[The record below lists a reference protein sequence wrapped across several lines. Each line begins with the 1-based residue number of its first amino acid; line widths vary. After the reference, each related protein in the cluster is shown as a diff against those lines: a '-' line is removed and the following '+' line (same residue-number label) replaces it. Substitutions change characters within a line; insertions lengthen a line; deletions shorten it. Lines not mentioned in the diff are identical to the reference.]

1 MKINPFKLER
11 FFGKYEFKAPY
22 MLGSSDCESLL
33 IEEIL
38 AFEPGFEKN
47 FLKTNL
53 GYTECEG
60 LPLLREEIAKLYQNV
75 DSSHIFCFAGAQ
87 EAIFIFMNIMLK
99 SRDHIIVQFPAY
111 QSLYEVANSIGC
123 EITKWPML
131 EDKNWELNLDF
142 LEKNIKPNTK
152 AIIVNTPNNP
162 TGAHFSK
169 EKWNKLIEI
178 TRSHNLILFS
188 DEVYRFLELD
198 PIDNLVAACDLYD
211 NAISLGVM
219 SKSFGLAGLRIGWIA
234 TLNDDILKRFKE
246 FKDFTTICNGA
257 PSEILALIALKHKD
271 KILERNLSIV
281 ESNLQLLDEFF
292 LKYCNIFQWVRPKA
306 GSIGFVRLI
315 KGENSEEFCIDV
327 VEKCGV
333 LLVPS
338 TLFNYGSSHIRIG
351 FGRKNLPIALKQL
364 DLFLEKKNEK

>member
-22 MLGSSDCESLL
+22 MLGSSDCESHT

-38 AFEPGFEKN
+38 AFEPDAEKN
-47 FLKTNL
+47 LLKTNL

-60 LPLLREEIAKLYQNV
+60 LPLLREEIAKLYQKV

-87 EAIFIFMNIMLK
+87 EAIFIFMNILLNPG
-99 SRDHIIVQFPAY
+99 DNIIVQFPAY

-131 EDKNWELNLDF
+131 EEQNWDLDLDF

-169 EKWNKLIEI
+169 EKWRKLIEI
-178 TRSHNLILFS
+178 ARSHNLIIFS

-198 PIDNLVAACDLYD
+198 PIDHLTPACDLYD
-211 NAISLGVM
+211 KAISLGVM

-234 TLNDDILKRFKE
+234 TRNDDILKSFKE
-246 FKDFTTICNGA
+246 FKDFTTICNSA
-257 PSEILALIALKHKD
+257 PSEMLALIALKNKD

-281 ESNLQLLDEFF
+281 KSNLKLLDEFF
-292 LKYCNIFQWVRPKA
+292 IKYSNIFQWVRPKA
-306 GSIGFVRLI
+306 GSIGFVRLVN
-315 KGENSEEFCIDV
+315 GENSEKFTMDV
-327 VEKCGV
+327 VENCGV

-338 TLFNYGSSHIRIG
+338 TLFNYGSTHIRIG
-351 FGRKNLPIALKQL
+351 FGRKNLPVALKQL
-364 DLFLEKKNEK
+364 DLYLQKVK

>member
-11 FFGKYEFKAPY
+11 FFAKYEFKAPF
-22 MLGSSDCESLL
+22 MLGSSDCESHT

-38 AFEPGFEKN
+38 SFEPGSEKI

-60 LPLLREEIAKLYQNV
+60 LPLLREEIAKLYQKV
-75 DSSHIFCFAGAQ
+75 DSSKIFCFAGAQ
-87 EAIFIFMNIMLK
+87 EAIFIFMNILLNPG
-99 SRDHIIVQFPAY
+99 DNIIVQFPAY

-131 EDKNWELNLDF
+131 EDQNWELNLDF

-169 EKWNKLIEI
+169 EKWSKLIEI
-178 TRSHNLILFS
+178 ARSHKIILFS

-198 PIDNLVAACDLYD
+198 PIDHLTPACDLYN

-234 TLNDDILKRFKE
+234 TQNDDILNCFKE
-246 FKDFTTICNGA
+246 FKDFTTICNSA
-257 PSEILALIALKHKD
+257 PSEMLALIALKHND

-281 ESNLQLLDEFF
+281 KSNLKLLDEFF
-292 LKYCNIFQWVRPKA
+292 LKYNNIFQWNRPKA

-315 KGENSEEFCIDV
+315 NGENSKKFSMDV
-327 VEKCGV
+327 VENCGV

-338 TLFNYGSSHIRIG
+338 TLFNYGSTHIRIG
-351 FGRKNLPIALKQL
+351 FGRKNLPVALKQL
-364 DLFLEKKNEK
+364 DLYLQKVNEK

>member
-22 MLGSSDCESLL
+22 MLGSSDCESLS

-38 AFEPGFEKN
+38 AFEPGAEKN

-60 LPLLREEIAKLYQNV
+60 LPLLREEIAKLYQNI
-75 DSSHIFCFAGAQ
+75 DSSKIFCFAGAQ
-87 EAIFIFMNIMLK
+87 EAIFIFMNIMLNPG
-99 SRDHIIVQFPAY
+99 DHIIVQFPAY

-123 EITKWPML
+123 EVTKWPML
-131 EDKNWELNLDF
+131 EDNNWELDLDF
-142 LEKNIKPNTK
+142 LENNIKPNTK

-169 EKWNKLIEI
+169 EKWEKIIEI
-178 TRSHNLILFS
+178 ARSHNLILFS
-188 DEVYRFLELD
+188 DEVYRFLELEPSD
-198 PIDNLVAACDLYD
+198 HLVAACDLYE

-234 TLNDDILKRFKE
+234 TRNDDILKRFKG
-246 FKDFTTICNGA
+246 FKDFTTICNSA
-257 PSEILALIALKHKD
+257 PSEMLALIALKNKD
-271 KILERNLSIV
+271 KILERNLSIIK
-281 ESNLQLLDEFF
+281 SNLQLLDEFF
-292 LKYCNIFQWVRPKA
+292 LKYSNIFQWNKPKA

-315 KGENSEEFCIDV
+315 NGENSEEFSMDI
-327 VEKCGV
+327 VENCGV

-338 TLFNYGSSHIRIG
+338 PLFNYGSSHIRIG
-351 FGRKNLPIALKQL
+351 FGRKNLAVALNQL
-364 DLFLEKKNEK
+364 DLFLEKRNEK